1 MADQTELLK
10 NGSRKRILVIDDN
23 RDAANTLAMLIK
35 LKGNEVKAGYGGR
48 EAMVL
53 GETFQ
58 PDIAIL
64 DIGMPGMDGYETCSL
79 IRQESWGKN
88 ITILALTGYGQQ
100 EDIRK
105 SLEAGFD
112 EHLLK
117 PVDLPALLALIEKT
131 SKNNRISD

>member
-10 NGSRKRILVIDDN
+10 NGPRKKILVIDDN

-35 LKGNEVKAGYGGR
+35 LKGNEVKAGYCGQ

-53 GETFQ
+53 GETFL

-79 IRQESWGKN
+79 IRQEPWGRN
-88 ITILALTGYGQQ
+88 ITILALTGYGQE

-117 PVDLPALLALIEKT
+117 PVDLAALLTIIEKT
-131 SKNNRISD
+131 S